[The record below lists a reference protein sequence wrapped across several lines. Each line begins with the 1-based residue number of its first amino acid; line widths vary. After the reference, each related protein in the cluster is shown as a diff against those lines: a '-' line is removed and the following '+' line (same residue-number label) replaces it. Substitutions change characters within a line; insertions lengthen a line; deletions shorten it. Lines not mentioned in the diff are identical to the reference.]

1 MINSL
6 SQKLSSIFSSL
17 FAAKR
22 VTEESI
28 SDSIR
33 EVRLALLDADVH
45 YLAVKNFI
53 AKVKQKVVGEE
64 VWKQVSPG
72 QQFVKCLHEE
82 LVASLASDRADL
94 SLQGRPAVV
103 LFCGLQGAGKT
114 TTCAKLAD

>member
-53 AKVKQKVVGEE
+53 AKVKQKVVGER
-64 VWKQVSPG
+64 SGNRCPRDS
-72 QQFVKCLHEE
+72 
-82 LVASLASDRADL
+82 SL
-94 SLQGRPAVV
+94 
-103 LFCGLQGAGKT
+103 
-114 TTCAKLAD
+114 